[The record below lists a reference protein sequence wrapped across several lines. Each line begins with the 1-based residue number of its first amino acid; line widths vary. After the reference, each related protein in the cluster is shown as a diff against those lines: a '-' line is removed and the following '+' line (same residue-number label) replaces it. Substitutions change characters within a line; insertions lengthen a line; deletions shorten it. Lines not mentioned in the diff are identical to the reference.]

1 MSLLFSQ
8 AKRRTDNLL
17 LPNGTT
23 LGARAGLRIRMSHSF
38 DVLLQSGF
46 QHDRFESMGTGLTSS
61 GALLEL
67 GLRLR
72 LE

>member
-8 AKRRTDNLL
+8 AQRRLDDVL
-17 LPNGTT
+17 LPAGTT
-23 LGARAGLRIRMSHSF
+23 LGARAGLRVRMSHSLDF
-38 DVLLQSGF
+38 LLQSGF
-46 QHDRFESMGTGLTSS
+46 QHDRFESLGKGLTSS